1 MIEKVTKSRSEQK
14 RQQIL
19 KAAGS
24 LFTTQGYAV
33 SMSSIAKQADVSKQ
47 TVYSHF
53 KTKDELFE
61 KCIKEKCIANKFKD
75 DLCTDMRPIRTVLTE
90 FAFNFQTML
99 LDEMAQ
105 ETVKIAISQ
114 RNTHP
119 ELSRLYLQAGPKHS
133 VDILA
138 RYLQMHVDSGAL
150 AIEIPL
156 SEAAMQLLLMFHGQ
170 PVYYAYLGEK
180 NQQTDEQRKSYL
192 DHCVD
197 TFLIGNLTNK
207 K

>member
-1 MIEKVTKSRSEQK
+1 MIDKVINSRSEQK
-14 RQQIL
+14 HQQIL
-19 KAAGS
+19 KAASS
-24 LFTTQGYAV
+24 LFTRQGYAV
-33 SMSSIAKQADVSKQ
+33 SMSAIAKQADVSKQ

-61 KCIKEKCIANKFKD
+61 KCIKEKCVASKFKD
-75 DLCTDMRPIRTVLTE
+75 NLCTDPRPIRKALTE

-119 ELSRLYLQAGPKHS
+119 QLSQVYLQAGPKNS
-133 VDILA
+133 VEILA
-138 RYLQMHVDSGAL
+138 RFLQIHIDKGSL
-150 AIEIPL
+150 AINMPL
-156 SEAAMQLLLMFHGQ
+156 TEAAMQLLLMFHGQ

-180 NQQTDEQRKSYL
+180 NQQTDEQRKRYL
-192 DHCVD
+192 CHCVD
-197 TFLIGNLTNK
+197 TFLVGNSAI
-207 K
+207 